1 MSDEEP
7 RIGVYVCDCGFNIAG
22 VVNVP
27 ELIEYARG
35 LRNVVV
41 AREYKYMCSS
51 PGQETIQKDI
61 QERKLNRV
69 VVASCSPHLHEAT
82 FRRAVE
88 GAGGNPFLVHMVNIR
103 EQVAWVTANRKDAT
117 EKAKALVAAGVAR
130 VARHAPLERREVPVR
145 SEVLVL
151 GGGIA
156 GIQAALTAADSGRRV
171 YLVEREPSIG
181 GHMAKFDKTFP
192 TLDCAAC
199 ILTPKM
205 TGVKN
210 HPNIT
215 VLSYS
220 EVARVDGY
228 VGNFRVTVRRKPR
241 YVDEQKCVGCFE
253 CIEKCVYK
261 DARFPSE
268 FELGLGKRK
277 PIYIPFPQ
285 AVPLVAVID
294 PETCIEF
301 KTHNCRKTC
310 VDACGDRDAI
320 DFGQMEQTV
329 ELEVGTII
337 VATGFQVFDARRM
350 TNYGYG
356 NHPGVY
362 TALEVERLAASNGPT
377 GGEIV
382 LRDGRRPTS
391 VGIVHCVGSRDHAYN
406 AYCSKVCCM
415 YSLKLAHL
423 IKERTDADVWN
434 FYIDMRT
441 PGKGYEE
448 FYQRLL
454 AENVHFVRGKVAE
467 VTELAQSKAE
477 EGKLVITVE
486 DTLLGAVRRVPVD
499 MVILSVA
506 LEPRPDREEVRRL
519 LNLSCS
525 MEGFFLER
533 HPKLA
538 PVSTMNDGMFIAGA
552 CQGPKD
558 IPETVAQAEAAAA
571 EAVALTSR
579 GFLTLEPNLAYI
591 EEPLCSGCQ
600 VCIPLCP
607 YTAIELDREKMVARI
622 SDVLCKGCGV
632 CVAACPSGAAKQKMF
647 EDEQLMDEL
656 AGVLSA

>member
-1 MSDEEP
+1 MTEEP
-7 RIGVYVCDCGFNIAG
+7 KIGVYICDCGFNIAS

-27 ELIEYARG
+27 EVVDYAKG
-35 LRNVVV
+35 LKGVAV

-51 PGQETIQKDI
+51 PGQEMIQKDLR
-61 QERKLNRV
+61 EMGLNRV

-82 FRRAVE
+82 FRRAAE
-88 GAGGNPFLVHMVNIR
+88 AAGANPFLVHMVNIR
-103 EQVAWVTANRKDAT
+103 EQVSWVTKDPRRAT

-130 VARHAPLERREVPVR
+130 VALHSPLERRSVPVR
-145 SEVLVL
+145 SEILIV

-156 GIQAALTAADSGRRV
+156 GIQAALTAAEAGRHI

-205 TGVKN
+205 TAVKN

-215 VLSYS
+215 LLSYS
-220 EVARVDGY
+220 DVVSVDGF
-228 VGNFRVTVRRKPR
+228 VGNFKVSVRRKPR
-241 YVDEQKCVGCFE
+241 YVDEAKCVGCFE
-253 CIEKCVYK
+253 CIEQCVYK
-261 DARFPSE
+261 TAKFPSE
-268 FELGLGKRK
+268 FDLGLGKRK

-285 AVPLVAVID
+285 AIPLVAVID
-294 PETCIEF
+294 PGTCIEF
-301 KTHNCRKTC
+301 KTGHCKQTC

-320 DFGQMEQTV
+320 DFHQKEQLV
-329 ELEVGTII
+329 DLDVGTII
-337 VATGFQVFDARRM
+337 VATGFHVFDASRM

-356 NHPGVY
+356 KLPGVY
-362 TALEVERLAASNGPT
+362 NALEVERLAASNGPT
-377 GGEIV
+377 GGEFV
-382 LRDGRRPTS
+382 LRDGRKPKA
-391 VGIVHCVGSRDHAYN
+391 VAIVHCVGSRDEHYN
-406 AYCSKVCCM
+406 TYCSKVCCM

-423 IKERTDADVWN
+423 VKERTGAEIYN

-448 FYQRLL
+448 FYHRLI
-454 AENVHFVRGKVAE
+454 AENLHLVRGKVAE
-467 VTELAQSKAE
+467 VTDIAEAPAE
-477 EGKLVITVE
+477 EGRLVVVAE
-486 DTLLGAVRRVPVD
+486 DTLLGVIRRVPVD

-506 LEPRPDREEVRRL
+506 IEPQPDREDVRRM
-519 LNLSCS
+519 LNMSCS
-525 MEGFFLER
+525 SEGFFLEK

-538 PVSTMNDGMFIAGA
+538 PVSTMSDGIFIAGT

-571 EAVALTSR
+571 EAIALTSK
-579 GFLTLEPNLAYI
+579 GSILLEPNLASI
-591 EEPLCSGCQ
+591 EEGLCSGCQ

-607 YTAIELDREKMVARI
+607 YNAIELDREKMVARI

-632 CVAACPSGAAKQKMF
+632 CVAACPSGAISQRMF
-647 EDEQLMDEL
+647 EDDQLLQEIE
-656 AGVLSA
+656 GVLSR